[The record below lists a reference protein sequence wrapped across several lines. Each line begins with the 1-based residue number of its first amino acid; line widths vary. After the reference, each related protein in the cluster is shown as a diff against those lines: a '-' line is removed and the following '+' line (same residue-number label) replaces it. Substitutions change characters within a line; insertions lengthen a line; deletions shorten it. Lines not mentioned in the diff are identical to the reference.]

1 MTIQDVIDNDLTT
14 DIRTGTAADDSV
26 EMIDFPGSVLPNF
39 EYSNCNRSWFGFN
52 FEPYTQCSSILEF
65 GAWKDGF
72 RSATRIILE
81 SKSASTK
88 YFGVSEVD
96 ITNLDNGNDVNAIQR
111 NQADYGDIITL
122 ASSKGTSTFDVIIFD
137 VEASINQMLEFW
149 TYTELLSPGGMVV
162 VHDVHY
168 HPGPKTLVE
177 NLDPDKFTV
186 EIRCIDKIMDYGLA
200 FIKRK

>member
-1 MTIQDVIDNDLTT
+1 MTIQDVIDNDLIQ

-52 FEPYTQCSSILEF
+52 FEPYSHCFSVLEF

-81 SKSASTK
+81 GKSADTK

-96 ITNLDNGNDVNAIQR
+96 ITHLDNGNDVNAIQR
-111 NQADYGDIITL
+111 TQSNYSDIL
-122 ASSKGTSTFDVIIFD
+122 DVASNKGVTAFDVIIFD
-137 VEASINQMLEFW
+137 LEASINQMLEFW
-149 TYTELLSPGGMVV
+149 TVTSLLAPGGLII
-162 VHDVHY
+162 VHDIHY

-177 NLDPDKFTV
+177 SLDPDKFLV
-186 EIRCIDKIMDYGLA
+186 EIRCVDKIMDYGIA

>member
-1 MTIQDVIDNDLTT
+1 MTIQDVIDNDLIQ
-14 DIRTGTAADDSV
+14 DIRTGTASDDSV
-26 EMIDFPGSVLPNF
+26 EMIDFPGAVMPNF

-52 FEPYTQCSSILEF
+52 FEQYSHCFSVLEF

-81 SKSASTK
+81 GKSADTK
-88 YFGVSEVD
+88 YFGVSTVD
-96 ITNLDNGNDVNAIQR
+96 VSHLDNGNDVNAIQR
-111 NQADYGDIITL
+111 DESNYSDIL
-122 ASSKGTSTFDVIIFD
+122 DVASSKGVTAFDVIIFD
-137 VEASINQMLEFW
+137 AEASINQMLELW
-149 TYTELLSPGGMVV
+149 TATSLLAPGGMIV

-177 NLDPDKFTV
+177 NLDPNKFLV
-186 EIRCIDKIMDYGLA
+186 EMRCVEKIMDYGIA

>member
-1 MTIQDVIDNDLTT
+1 MTIQDVIDNDLTN
-14 DIRTGTAADDSV
+14 DIRTGTASDDSV
-26 EMIDFPGSVLPNF
+26 EMIDFPGPVLPNF

-52 FEPYTQCSSILEF
+52 FNEYSYTSSILEF
-65 GAWKDGF
+65 GSWKDGF

-81 SKSASTK
+81 MKSADTK

-96 ITNLDNGNDVNAIQR
+96 ITHLDNGVDVNTIQR
-111 NQADYGDIITL
+111 DQSDYGDIISL
-122 ASSKGTSTFDVIIFD
+122 ASSKGVTSFNVIIFD
-137 VEASINQMLEFW
+137 VGASINEMLSLW
-149 TYTELLSPGGMVV
+149 TYTSLLAPGGMVV

-186 EIRCIDKIMDYGLA
+186 EIRCVDKIMDYGIA

>member
-1 MTIQDVIDNDLTT
+1 MTIQDVIDNDLTN

-52 FEPYTQCSSILEF
+52 FNEYSQCNSVLEF

-81 SKSASTK
+81 TKSIDTK
-88 YFGVSEVD
+88 YFGVSEID
-96 ITNLDNGNDVNAIQR
+96 ITHLDNGTDVNVILR
-111 NQADYGDIITL
+111 NQEDYGDIISL
-122 ASSKGTSTFDVIIFD
+122 ASSKGVTSFDVIIFD
-137 VEASINQMLEFW
+137 IQASVNQMLEFW
-149 TYTELLSPGGMVV
+149 TYTSLLSPGGLII

-177 NLDPDKFTV
+177 NLDTDKFLV
-186 EIRCIDKIMDYGLA
+186 EMRCVDKIMDYGLA